1 MAGTSTNA
9 RRAWRSDRANSA
21 PATYRAKEPS
31 TAQITAGTA
40 DTASVFVISVAIG
53 ISVAVAVA
61 VADVADV
68 AVAVVAVVVAVV
80 VVVVVVVVVAVA
92 VAVAFDLAVAVPGPL
107 PQRRRRWANPTGA
120 ARKDARHFRQG
131 QDVPSENSRRLRA
144 PEGRV
149 GGVCFLLVTFLCTS
163 KEK

>member
-1 MAGTSTNA
+1 MAGTSTNVL
-9 RRAWRSDRANSA
+9 RTWRSDCANNA

-31 TAQITAGTA
+31 TAPITAGTA
-40 DTASVFVISVAIG
+40 DTASVFVISIAIG
-53 ISVAVAVA
+53 I
-61 VADVADV
+61 
-68 AVAVVAVVVAVV
+68 AVVAFVDVLIA
-80 VVVVVVVVVAVA
+80 AVA
-92 VAVAFDLAVAVPGPL
+92 IAVAFDLAVAVPGPL
-107 PQRRRRWANPTGA
+107 PKRRRRWANPTGA
-120 ARKDARHFRQG
+120 SRTDARRFRQG

>member
-1 MAGTSTNA
+1 MAGTSTNVL
-9 RRAWRSDRANSA
+9 RTWRSDRASSA
-21 PATYRAKEPS
+21 PATYPAGEPS

-53 ISVAVAVA
+53 ISVAVVA
-61 VADVADV
+61 VVAVDVADV
-68 AVAVVAVVVAVV
+68 AVVAVAVAVVVA
-80 VVVVVVVVVAVA
+80 VVVVVAVA

-120 ARKDARHFRQG
+120 ARKDSRHFRQG

>member
-1 MAGTSTNA
+1 MTGTSTNVL
-9 RRAWRSDRANSA
+9 RTWRSDCANNA

-31 TAQITAGTA
+31 TAPITAGTA
-40 DTASVFVISVAIG
+40 DTASVFVISVVIG
-53 ISVAVAVA
+53 IAIVGVAVLVAAVA
-61 VADVADV
+61 
-68 AVAVVAVVVAVV
+68 
-80 VVVVVVVVVAVA
+80 VAVA

-120 ARKDARHFRQG
+120 ARKDARRFRQG